1 MSNFRFIGIFGF
13 TCDFN
18 FALADEVEYVIN
30 DEYGTFLDS
39 GLVNTEIVNSDN
51 NENNDIDNVNSLN
64 ILNNH

>member
-1 MSNFRFIGIFGF
+1 MSNFGFIDIFGF

-18 FALADEVEYVIN
+18 FALANEVDYVIN
-30 DEYGTFLDS
+30 DEHDTFLDS

-51 NENNDIDNVNSLN
+51 NKNNDIDNVNSLN